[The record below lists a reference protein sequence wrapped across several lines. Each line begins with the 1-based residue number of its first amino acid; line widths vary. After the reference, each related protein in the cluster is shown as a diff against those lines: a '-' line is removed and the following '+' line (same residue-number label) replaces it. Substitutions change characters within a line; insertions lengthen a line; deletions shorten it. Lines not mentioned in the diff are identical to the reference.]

1 MRVWSK
7 FDEQVFQMIG
17 RSRAA
22 SSPKDARLTEM
33 SNGVLVSRLAL
44 EKEKEPEITILNDS
58 WEREQSKV
66 SVPTNKLKAI
76 NDFIKSNG
84 RN

>member
-1 MRVWSK
+1 MYKVLILSTLTLISLVVNKMRVWSK

-44 EKEKEPEITILNDS
+44 EKEKEPEITNL
-58 WEREQSKV
+58 E
-66 SVPTNKLKAI
+66 
-76 NDFIKSNG
+76 
-84 RN
+84 